1 MARSLIVV
9 AVTVTLASVMLVG
22 LPAHATSA
30 RVTTSFQLNL
40 RNNRWDA
47 VKVEVRVGTAAT
59 CDLTTDAWV
68 RTLRK
73 GQAWG
78 IVASAPVCWRSEATP
93 GSASITTVW
102 TSWQQPAIADGA
114 SVDTDL

>member
-1 MARSLIVV
+1 VARPFGAV
-9 AVTVTLASVMLVG
+9 ALAFTLAVAGLVAFPSRSASAPPTSSV
-22 LPAHATSA
+22 
-30 RVTTSFQLNL
+30 QLNL

-47 VKVEVRVGTAAT
+47 VKVEVRVGTAAS
-59 CDLTTDAWV
+59 CDLNTDAWV

-78 IVASAPVCWRSEATP
+78 VVASTPVCWRSEATP
-93 GSASITTVW
+93 GSASTTTVW

-114 SVDTDL
+114 SVDADL